1 VKSPAKVH
9 TANRPGKTSEE
20 TTMTDRHAIQRE
32 IEDKLARA
40 EHALHGLKAKL
51 GEAGHEASR
60 DLADAADA
68 AERTLEK
75 GQAKLAQLASAT
87 DEEFETL
94 WDETKDAWHAL
105 ASDAERGWT
114 QISDRVKSYF
124 A

>member
-1 VKSPAKVH
+1 
-9 TANRPGKTSEE
+9 
-20 TTMTDRHAIQRE
+20 MTDRHAIQRE

-75 GQAKLAQLASAT
+75 GKAKL
-87 DEEFETL
+87 
-94 WDETKDAWHAL
+94 AL